1 MTGLGL
7 GRIVEIKC
15 LEDNAFLGGGWGL
28 ACAVR
33 NYLVFYLEKT
43 YIRAPYPLSELDAT
57 LAVAWVRV
65 GQEIRM
71 IVGDKDRRAC
81 ITAFSKV

>member
-7 GRIVEIKC
+7 CRTVEIKC
-15 LEDNAFLGGGWGL
+15 VEDNAFLGEGGDWHVLFGTTW
-28 ACAVR
+28 
-33 NYLVFYLEKT
+33 YYYLEKT

-57 LAVAWVRV
+57 RAVTWVRV
-65 GQEIRM
+65 GQEICM
-71 IVGDKDRRAC
+71 IGDNDRRAC